1 MDGTWK
7 LLDNTD
13 RAYYS
18 QKMSSHR
25 KEYEDLRKAYFQM
38 EDNMNA
44 ALNTEKVNAGTLEG
58 ANIRLREGNR
68 ERLLNGVEDL
78 NKADNQID
86 RIKGVAIETHGI
98 MVDATGELK
107 DQGHLIDSAQQN
119 VELADK
125 STTRTK
131 KRVVQMTRKEYW
143 YKFILYVL
151 IVLLFLGDI
160 AAVISKFS

>member
-68 ERLLNGVEDL
+68 ERLLNGVENL
-78 NKADNQID
+78 NKADN
-86 RIKGVAIETHGI
+86 
-98 MVDATGELK
+98 
-107 DQGHLIDSAQQN
+107 
-119 VELADK
+119 
-125 STTRTK
+125 
-131 KRVVQMTRKEYW
+131 
-143 YKFILYVL
+143 
-151 IVLLFLGDI
+151 
-160 AAVISKFS
+160 

>member
-1 MDGTWK
+1 MWSNPSKLSTEKKQAIFSRARGEISSAESKIKEMDGTWK

-78 NKADNQID
+78 NKADN
-86 RIKGVAIETHGI
+86 
-98 MVDATGELK
+98 
-107 DQGHLIDSAQQN
+107 
-119 VELADK
+119 
-125 STTRTK
+125 
-131 KRVVQMTRKEYW
+131 
-143 YKFILYVL
+143 
-151 IVLLFLGDI
+151 
-160 AAVISKFS
+160 